1 MAKAFIIGRRCAELF
16 HQGADNNPRPRW
28 NAPSAALPEADRRSW
43 SMAEWAGQWQQTRRY
58 LPKHWAPGVP
68 EGTALHLH
76 HGWPA
81 EHQCKHPTF
90 RKKHP
95 IFRKGANLKKLEL
108 DVGAA
113 GNVIALGDIIGL

>member
-1 MAKAFIIGRRCAELF
+1 MGGAE
-16 HQGADNNPRPRW
+16 
-28 NAPSAALPEADRRSW
+28 
-43 SMAEWAGQWQQTRRY
+43 WQQTRRY
-58 LPKHWAPGVP
+58 LPNHWAPGVP

-81 EHQCKHPTF
+81 EHQCKHPIF

-113 GNVIALGDIIGL
+113 GNVIALPSGDIIGL